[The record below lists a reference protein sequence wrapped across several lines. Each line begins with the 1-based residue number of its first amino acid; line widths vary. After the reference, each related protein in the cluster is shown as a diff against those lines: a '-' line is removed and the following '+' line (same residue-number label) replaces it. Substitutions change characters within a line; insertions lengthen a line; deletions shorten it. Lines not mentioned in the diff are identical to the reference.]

1 MGISRIADP
10 APLVTSSCDVVE
22 KSRDGTRQ
30 QNFQIGK
37 PPHDDEEVFGT
48 STSTAQH
55 LLAGPV
61 PVISQLAVSESRSV
75 IPIHTQPSSAER
87 RHLVQGV
94 DAQTYYPAEAC
105 IFVAK

>member
-1 MGISRIADP
+1 MGTSRTAELAHP
-10 APLVTSSCDVVE
+10 VASSDRFVE
-22 KSRDGTRQ
+22 KNHDDVRQQ

-37 PPHDDEEVFGT
+37 PPHDDEEVFNA
-48 STSTAQH
+48 STSMTQH
-55 LLAGPV
+55 QSVPAAG
-61 PVISQLAVSESRSV
+61 QLAVTESRSV
-75 IPIHTQPSSAER
+75 IPIHTQPSPAER